1 MDLDFTALNGMAFE
15 EPDTEAKEEAGGA
28 WHRRIDREKEDRAK
42 ATQMYKAYQNNIK
55 KAGGI
60 RTEIIKGLNAGEDP
74 LDLLLKAVECI
85 SLLTGDTAI
94 YTQGRE
100 TIQAVYGWG
109 LRRPAPL
116 KLELEEA
123 RERLSLLTRPGLLEA
138 NITEGEHTRIQTAIK
153 AHRELIEGLEREIEA
168 GRQ

>member
-60 RTEIIKGLNAGEDP
+60 RTEIIKGLNAGGCIW
-74 LDLLLKAVECI
+74 LGAKA
-85 SLLTGDTAI
+85 S
-94 YTQGRE
+94 R
-100 TIQAVYGWG
+100 
-109 LRRPAPL
+109 
-116 KLELEEA
+116 
-123 RERLSLLTRPGLLEA
+123 S
-138 NITEGEHTRIQTAIK
+138 
-153 AHRELIEGLEREIEA
+153 IEA
-168 GRQ
+168 GAGRSTGKAIPSDTPRASRSEYNRGRAHPYTDSNKSPQRANRGLREGNRSGQAVSKYGKTWSGRNTASLFAFMAWERAT